1 MWFLAMRQLLDR
13 KKQTVF
19 IVGGILL
26 GTAAYV
32 AFSGMMLGMQSFII
46 KQLIESGSAVHVSAK
61 EQDILPHSLDDEM
74 FGDATLVDWKK
85 FPSGRRDY
93 AKIENPQGWFDM
105 LDADARVLA
114 YSQQLNVQ
122 ALAQRSTITLAVQ
135 VRGVDPYRQERVT
148 NINNYILNHGR
159 LSDIGRSGNRV
170 IIGTLLMQ
178 KLGASVGESILLATA
193 NGKPISFKIINA
205 FETGSRMI
213 DQTTLYASLA
223 DAQKLN
229 RTPSQIS
236 DIAIRLS
243 NVEAAA
249 DWATS
254 YSKFVVDKVQSWDQ
268 ENQSIFSVFRM
279 QTIIRNLMSVCILL
293 VAGFGIYNILNMLIF
308 QKRREIGILRS
319 MGYTGGD
326 VSRLFLYQGI
336 IFGFIGGVLGIA
348 IGYLACRYLAT
359 VQVGSPMRTG
369 VRNLEIDYR
378 LGIYIK
384 AFVMAFG
391 SSLIAGWVPA
401 RTAGKMNLLEIIRS
415 EG

>member
-1 MWFLAMRQLLDR
+1 MWFLALKQLLDR
-13 KKQTVF
+13 KKQTAF

-32 AFSGMMLGMQSFII
+32 AFSGMMLGMQSFIV

-61 EQDILPHSLDDEM
+61 EEDILPHSLDDEM
-74 FGDATLVDWKK
+74 FGDSTLVDWKK

-93 AKIENPQGWFDM
+93 ARIENPQGWFD
-105 LDADARVLA
+105 LLENDPRVIA

-135 VRGVDPYRQERVT
+135 IKGVDPYRQERVT
-148 NINNYILNHGR
+148 NINDYILNNGR

-170 IIGTLLMQ
+170 IVGTLLMQ
-178 KLGASVGESILLATA
+178 KLGASIGESILLSSA
-193 NGKPISFKIINA
+193 NGKPLSFKIINT

-213 DQTTLYASLA
+213 DQTTVYASLA

-236 DIAIRLS
+236 DIAIRLAD
-243 NVEAAA
+243 VETAA
-249 DWATS
+249 DWATG
-254 YSKFVVDKVQSWDQ
+254 YSHFVIDKVQSWDQ

-319 MGYTGGD
+319 MGYTGRD
-326 VSRLFLYQGI
+326 VSSLFLYQGV
-336 IFGFIGGVLGIA
+336 IFGFIGGVLGIV

-359 VQVGSPMRTG
+359 IEIASPMRTG
-369 VRNLEIDYR
+369 FRRLEIDYR
-378 LGIYIK
+378 LSTYVK

-401 RTAGKMNLLEIIRS
+401 RSAGKMNLIETIRS